1 MLNKGEIVKGRVHR
15 VETFG
20 IYLEYQKYKLFVR
33 IIDVS
38 WEPRESIGLLEST
51 KIGDEITVKILEF
64 IKEYNTYLASI
75 KEVHPEKNPWKE
87 PQIYKKDKVF
97 SGTVAQVAE
106 YGCLILLETGVRGLI
121 YKEDLTISLKEKETV
136 QVSILDA
143 DVERQ
148 RIRLKLL

>member
-1 MLNKGEIVKGRVHR
+1 MLTKGEIVKGRVHR

-20 IYLEYQKYKLFVR
+20 IYLEYQKYNLFVR

-87 PQIYKKDKVF
+87 PLYNKGKVF
-97 SGTVAQVAE
+97 SGTIDIVAE
-106 YGCLILLETGVRGLI
+106 YGCMVILETGARGLI
-121 YKEDLTISLKEKETV
+121 YKEDLSTSLKENEAV
-136 QVSILDA
+136 QVSILEA

>member
-1 MLNKGEIVKGRVHR
+1 MLTKGEIVKGRVHR

-20 IYLEYQKYKLFVR
+20 IYLEYQKYNLFVR

-64 IKEYNTYLASI
+64 IKEYKTYLASI

-87 PQIYKKDKVF
+87 PQIYNKGKVF
-97 SGTVAQVAE
+97 SGRIDIVAE
-106 YGCLILLETGVRGLI
+106 YGCMVILETGARGLI
-121 YKEDLTISLKEKETV
+121 YKEDLSTSLKENEAV
-136 QVSILDA
+136 QVSILEA

>member
-1 MLNKGEIVKGRVHR
+1 MLNSGEIVKGRVHQ

-20 IYLEYQKYKLFVR
+20 LYLEYQKYNLFVR

-38 WEPRESIGLLEST
+38 WGYQEHKGLLEST

-87 PQIYKKDKVF
+87 PQIYKKGKVF
-97 SGTVAQVAE
+97 SGTIDIVAE
-106 YGCLILLETGVRGLI
+106 YGCMVILETGAIGLI
-121 YKEDLTISLKEKETV
+121 YKEDLTISLKENEAV
-136 QVSILDA
+136 QVSILEA

>member
-1 MLNKGEIVKGRVHR
+1 MLNSGEIVKGRVQR

-20 IYLEYQKYKLFVR
+20 LYLEYQKYNLFVK

-38 WEPRESIGLLEST
+38 WGYREHKGLLEST
-51 KIGDEITVKILEF
+51 KVGDEMIVKILEF

-75 KEVHPEKNPWKE
+75 KAVYPEKNPWKE
-87 PQIYKKDKVF
+87 PLIYKKGKVF
-97 SGTVAQVAE
+97 SGTIARLVE
-106 YGCLILLETGVRGLI
+106 YGCLVILETGAIGLI
-121 YKEDLTISLKEKETV
+121 YKEDLTISLKEKEAV